1 MAIWICCG
9 LNHDH
14 TLPLTHAFLARWN
27 ANTRLF
33 PGKQQALNPRK
44 MVGHLDTGPSGRQV
58 GCGRLGDSSNWR
70 LELHEWMATHPIH
83 TWRRSHQ
90 RSVWTLKRGRRHVWA
105 GLGIPVPAL
114 SL

>member
-33 PGKQQALNPRK
+33 PGKQQALCK
-44 MVGHLDTGPSGRQV
+44 GLLSVGLALFPSRGPIPLAQ
-58 GCGRLGDSSNWR
+58 
-70 LELHEWMATHPIH
+70 
-83 TWRRSHQ
+83 
-90 RSVWTLKRGRRHVWA
+90 
-105 GLGIPVPAL
+105 GLAFGGVMGWLA
-114 SL
+114 SRVNERMN